1 MPEAEKVG
9 RIKSAKDFQPPV
21 KQTEMMEGVAGT
33 EFASQPPITKM
44 AIINSEIR
52 FKRLCDVKISPA

>member
-21 KQTEMMEGVAGT
+21 KQTEMMEG
-33 EFASQPPITKM
+33 
-44 AIINSEIR
+44 EIWD
-52 FKRLCDVKISPA
+52 LY